1 MSFNRFPYDACEFI
15 KEQILNRSTLNYM
28 LDHSRYEN
36 DNKCR
41 HELGLLAGTAVSHNN
56 YNLVDVETE
65 LRGQSRSA
73 SLCPSQKYPNNKFP
87 ISETK
92 LHLPSCQM
100 IRYPSMNI
108 PIAPLNP
115 ICEPQNLRWHRK

>member
-1 MSFNRFPYDACEFI
+1 MSFNRFHYDGCEFI

-36 DNKCR
+36 NSKCR
-41 HELGLLAGTAVSHNN
+41 HELGLVGGTAVSHNN

-65 LRGQSRSA
+65 LRGQSRSS
-73 SLCPSQKYPNNKFP
+73 SLCPSKYYPYVKFP

-100 IRYPSMNI
+100 IRYKSINL
-108 PIAPLNP
+108 PITPLNP
-115 ICEPQNLRWHRK
+115 ICEPQNLRWYRK

>member
-1 MSFNRFPYDACEFI
+1 MSFNRFPYDASEFI

-36 DNKCR
+36 NNRCR
-41 HELGLLAGTAVSHNN
+41 HELGLVGGTAVSHNN

-65 LRGQSRSA
+65 LRGQSRSS
-73 SLCPSQKYPNNKFP
+73 SLCPSKHYPNNKFP

-100 IRYPSMNI
+100 IRYKSINL
-108 PIAPLNP
+108 PITPLNP
-115 ICEPQNLRWHRK
+115 LCDQQNLRWYCK